1 MKQKKSVRQVR
12 RDDGVHVFRLY
23 VAGNERNSQIAREN
37 LKRICDEHLDSRCEI
52 EEVDI
57 LKDYAVAMRERV
69 FVTPTLV
76 LLSPEPR
83 TSVVGNLSDE
93 EKVVSALRLGR

>member
-1 MKQKKSVRQVR
+1 VKQTKSAGRAKREAEVYVL
-12 RDDGVHVFRLY
+12 RLY
-23 VAGNERNSQIAREN
+23 VAGDEHNSQIAREN
-37 LKRICDEHLDSRCEI
+37 LKRICDEYLDSRCEI